1 MSRIKKTIKNA
12 RVGVF
17 FYSITLFIHFF
28 SRKIFLEG
36 LGDEFIGLTSTLQSI
51 LGFLNLAELGIGTA
65 IGVTLYGPLF
75 QNNKKEI
82 NNIIALIGYLYKKI
96 GLGIFLLG
104 LVVSVFLPFIFSET
118 TINLTIVYFAFFSF
132 LTSSLLSYFIN
143 YHIVILQADQ
153 KSYVVSSIYQSI
165 TILKL
170 ILQSVLVYYYQA
182 YYLWILLELI
192 FPIIYSIVLR
202 SRIKK
207 EYPWLILN
215 NKQNKSIIKG
225 YPDVIKLIKQTF
237 IHKIAGFVLGGTD
250 HILIFALVN
259 LKSVAF
265 FGNYQLIFQKLTQ
278 LINNF
283 FGGINAGVGNLVA
296 ENDYD
301 NIRKV
306 FWEMM
311 ALRFLVGG
319 FICVNLYFLI
329 EPFILLWLGE
339 KYVLDQ
345 WILILMLINLFISQ
359 VRTPVENFKNAYAL
373 FWDVWAP
380 IAEVVINLSVSLIF
394 GMMWGIKGIMF
405 GTLISLLVIVIFW
418 KPYFLFKYGFK
429 KNVLEYWKGFLKLF
443 LTLIFSLLLIW
454 WLVKMFYTVN
464 VNNYFDWFLLSI
476 KISFITL
483 MVYVPILLMN
493 RGFRDLMYRFNNI
506 IRKKLFKKN
515 DE

>member
-28 SRKIFLEG
+28 SRKIFLDG

-75 QNNKKEI
+75 QKDKKEI
-82 NNIIALIGYLYKKI
+82 NKIIALIGYLYKKI
-96 GLGIFLLG
+96 GLGVFILG
-104 LVVSVFLPFIFSET
+104 IIVSVFLPFIFSET
-118 TINLTIVYFAFFSF
+118 TINLTIVFFAFFSF

-153 KSYVVSSIYQSI
+153 KTYVVSSIYQSF

-170 ILQSVLVYYYQA
+170 IIQSILVYYYQA

-192 FPIIYSIVLR
+192 FPIIYSIVIR

-215 NKQNKSIIKG
+215 NKQNKSILKG
-225 YPDVIKLIKQTF
+225 YPEVIKLIKQSF
-237 IHKIAGFVLGGTD
+237 VHKIGGFVLSGTD

-265 FGNYQLIFQKLTQ
+265 FGNYQLIFQKLSQ

-283 FGGINAGVGNLVA
+283 FGGIGAGVGNLVA
-296 ENDYD
+296 ENNYQ

-311 ALRFLVGG
+311 ALRFLIGG
-319 FICVNLYFLI
+319 FICINLYYLI

-339 KYVLDQ
+339 KYILDQ

-359 VRTPVENFKNAYAL
+359 IRTPVENFKTAYAL
-373 FWDVWAP
+373 LWDVWAP
-380 IAEVVINLSVSLIF
+380 VVEIIINLSVSLIF
-394 GMMWGIKGIMF
+394 GMIWGIKGIMF

-429 KNVLEYWKGFLKLF
+429 KNVSEYWIGFIKLM
-443 LTLIFSLLLIW
+443 LTLIVSLIIIW
-454 WLVKMFYTVN
+454 WLINLWCN
-464 VNNYFDWFLLSI
+464 VQVDNYLDWVLLSI
-476 KISFITL
+476 KISLITL
-483 MVYVPILLMN
+483 GVYVPFLIMN
-493 RGFRDLMYRFNNI
+493 RGFRDLMYRFKKL
-506 IRKKLFKKN
+506 IRKNLFKQK
-515 DE
+515 